1 MAVNAARPAVSGRG
15 GAFQAVLSRILQ
27 HSDVALAVGLMV
39 ILAMMVI
46 PLPPAVLDVLISL
59 NIAMAVT
66 ILLMSMYAKEP
77 LEFSVFP
84 SLLLVVTLFRLAL
97 NVSSTRLILLH
108 ADAGEVIRAFGQF
121 VVGGNYVIGVV
132 VFLILTV
139 IQFVVITNGAGRVAE
154 VAARFTLDAMPG
166 KQMSI
171 DADLNAGLITEDEAR
186 RRRRAIEEE
195 ADFYGAM
202 DGASKFVKG
211 DAIAGIV
218 IVLVNIFGGFAVG
231 MLQQGL
237 TLQESLRT
245 FTLLTVGD
253 GLVSQ
258 IPALLIS
265 TATGIIITRTA
276 SEQTLGH
283 DMFRQLVSNPKALF
297 VVSGMVA
304 ALGVVPGLPH
314 VPFFIIAAGTAG
326 VAFFLRQSLKE
337 QAALA
342 VVEAS
347 ERAKEEASSVDSVV
361 QLLPLDPME
370 IEIGYGLIPLVDEDQ
385 PGNLLNRITMIRRQ
399 VALELGIVVPTIRI
413 RDNLQLSPN
422 TYVVKLRGIEI
433 GRGELL
439 ANHWLAMNA
448 GLAEGELD
456 GIPTTE
462 PAFGLPATWIT
473 AAQKERAEMQGY
485 TVVDPPSVVATHL
498 SELIKRHAP
507 NILSRQD
514 VQSLL
519 NTLKA
524 DYPAVVEE
532 LVPNLLTLGD
542 VQKVLQNL
550 LAERISV
557 RDLVTICETLASYA
571 RYTKDP
577 EMLTEY
583 VRQALSRS
591 ISAQHK
597 DAQNVIRVMT
607 LNPALEQLLANALQ
621 QSEQGMNIVLEPG
634 LSQRILQ
641 ATARQM
647 EAMAAAGHMPVLL
660 CSARIRRAFK
670 KLVERAL
677 PNLTVLSFSEISQD
691 VEVQS
696 VAVVDIDE
704 G

>member
-1 MAVNAARPAVSGRG
+1 LTVKTAQPVPAGPG
-15 GAFQAVLSRILQ
+15 GAFQGALSRVLQ
-27 HSDVALAVGLMV
+27 HSDIALALGLVV
-39 ILAMMVI
+39 ILTMMVI
-46 PLPPAVLDVLISL
+46 PLPPALLDILISL
-59 NIAMAVT
+59 NIAAAVT
-66 ILLMSMYAKEP
+66 ILLMSMYTREP

-97 NVSSTRLILLH
+97 NVSSTRLILLN
-108 ADAGEVIRAFGQF
+108 ADAGEVIRAFGNF
-121 VVGGNYVIGVV
+121 VVGGNYVIGIV
-132 VFLILTV
+132 VFLILMV

-171 DADLNAGLITEDEAR
+171 DADLNSGLITEDEAR
-186 RRRRAIEEE
+186 RRRKAIEQE

-211 DAIAGIV
+211 DAIAGII
-218 IVLVNIFGGFAVG
+218 IVLVNILGGFAVG
-231 MLQQGL
+231 MFQQGM
-237 TLQESLRT
+237 TLDDSLRT

-265 TATGIIITRTA
+265 TATGIIVTRTT
-276 SEQTLGH
+276 SEQSLGH
-283 DMFRQLVSNPKALF
+283 DMFRQLISNPKALF
-297 VVSGMVA
+297 IVA
-304 ALGVVPGLPH
+304 AITGGLGLVPGLPRM
-314 VPFFIIAAGTAG
+314 PFLVIAAAAAAG
-326 VAFFLRQSLKE
+326 GYFLRQSMKE
-337 QAALA
+337 EAAIA

-361 QLLPLDPME
+361 HLLPLDPME

-399 VALELGIVVPTIRI
+399 IALEMGIVVPTIRI

-422 TYVVKLRGIEI
+422 LYIVKLRGIEI

-439 ANHWLAMNA
+439 VNHWLAMNA
-448 GLAEGELD
+448 GLGQGNLD
-456 GIPTTE
+456 GVTTTE
-462 PAFGLPATWIT
+462 PAFGLPATWIG
-473 AAQKERAEMQGY
+473 AAQKERAEMQGF
-485 TVVDPPSVVATHL
+485 TVVDPPSVLATHL
-498 SELIKRHAP
+498 SELIRRHAP

-514 VQSLL
+514 VQTLL
-519 NTLKA
+519 NNLKA

-532 LVPNLLTLGD
+532 LVPGLLTLGE
-542 VQKVLQNL
+542 VQKVLQGL

-557 RDLVTICETLASYA
+557 RDLVTICETLANYA
-571 RYTKDP
+571 RLTKDP
-577 EMLTEY
+577 ELLTEY
-583 VRQALSRS
+583 VRQALSGS
-591 ISAQHK
+591 ISAQYK
-597 DAQNVIRVMT
+597 DADNVLHVMT
-607 LNPALEQLLANALQ
+607 FSPQLEQLLANALQ
-621 QSEQGMNIVLEPG
+621 QSDQGMNVIVEPAIA
-634 LSQRILQ
+634 QRILQ
-641 ATARQM
+641 AAARGM
-647 EAMAAAGHMPVLL
+647 ETMASGGRVPLLL

-670 KLVERAL
+670 KLVERSL
-677 PNLTVLSFSEISQD
+677 PNLTVLSFSEISPQ